1 MTSPDA
7 DSYIKSRKSALP
19 IGKAIKWS
27 LLAALGM
34 TGIVVFLLPENA
46 IIPVQDATTK
56 DWNQQTFWY
65 EPWGSSGV
73 HKGIDIFGSK
83 GTPLLSATG
92 GVVIFSGGISK
103 GGNVIAV
110 LGPKWRIHYYA
121 HMDSA
126 EVSAG
131 EWLSRGDT
139 VGTLGDSGN
148 AAGKPPHLHYSILTL
163 VPYPWRWDSST
174 QGWKK
179 MFYLDPG
186 AVLQKMPT

>member
-7 DSYIKSRKSALP
+7 GSYIQSRKNTLS
-19 IGKAIKWS
+19 IGKVIKWS
-27 LLAALGM
+27 VLAALSI

-46 IIPVQDATTK
+46 IIPVQNATTK

-92 GVVIFSGGISK
+92 GVVIFSGDVSK

-139 VGTLGDSGN
+139 VGAMGVSGN

-186 AVLQKMPT
+186 AVLQQTPT